1 MQKPKVSILM
11 TAYNHQKYIIQSI
24 NSILNQNYTNFEL
37 IIINNGSTDNTKELL
52 RKLKPK
58 KIKIFN
64 LKKNIGRTKGLNYGL
79 KKCKGKYVAIQDSD
93 DVSKKNRILSQVN
106 FLEQNNKVGLV
117 GSNFCVIDEKGKIT
131 KKNTIKLDLI
141 NNPRSILFSNIIGHS
156 TVMYKRSLIKLIKGY
171 PKNFTYAQDYAFYLK
186 LFTICKIEILKKN
199 LIYIR
204 QNHLESESIRLKKTN
219 TIQKEHLKL
228 FFWTL
233 KNIETNIMEKLKIF
247 YKSII
252 ILITI
257 ILNFINLF

>member
-1 MQKPKVSILM
+1 
-11 TAYNHQKYIIQSI
+11 
-24 NSILNQNYTNFEL
+24 
-37 IIINNGSTDNTKELL
+37 
-52 RKLKPK
+52 
-58 KIKIFN
+58 
-64 LKKNIGRTKGLNYGL
+64 
-79 KKCKGKYVAIQDSD
+79 
-93 DVSKKNRILSQVN
+93 
-106 FLEQNNKVGLV
+106 
-117 GSNFCVIDEKGKIT
+117 
-131 KKNTIKLDLI
+131 
-141 NNPRSILFSNIIGHS
+141 
-156 TVMYKRSLIKLIKGY
+156 MYKRSLIKLIKGY

-204 QNHLESESIRLKKTN
+204 QNHLESESTRLKKTT